1 MFELVSKFNL
11 VGDQPQAVDKLVE
24 GVEKGYKFQTLLGI
38 TGCGKTFTMAN
49 VIARVNKPTI
59 VISHNKTLAAQLFGE
74 YTGFFPRNAVEYFI
88 SYYDYYQPEAYL
100 PPTDT
105 YIGKDASINDEID
118 KLRLRAT
125 SALVEREDVVI
136 VASVSCIY
144 GLGSPEDYKNLVL
157 RLKRGETLTR
167 KGLLKRLVDIQYQR
181 NDVDFLRGTFRVRGD
196 VVEIHPA
203 YEENAIRIEFF
214 GNKVENLSLVDPL
227 TFRKKEDR
235 EWIHI
240 YPARHFVTTKPKI
253 EEAIRNIEIELEA
266 RIKYFEERG
275 KLIEAQRLK
284 TRTRYDIELLREV
297 GYCPGIENYSRH
309 LSGRPSGS
317 RPACLLDFF
326 PDDFLCIIDE
336 SHVSI
341 PQLMGMYH
349 ADRSR
354 KETLVEYGFR
364 LPSALDNR
372 PLVFDEFLE
381 LVPQII
387 FTSAT
392 PREFEYRHSLRVV
405 EQIIRPT
412 GIPDPKITVKPK
424 KGEIDDLIEEIR
436 KRVDRKERVLVTTL
450 TKRMAEELTDY
461 LARLDIRVRYIH
473 SEIGAIERVDILRD
487 LRLSEFDCLVGVN
500 LLREG
505 LDLPEVSLIAVLDAD
520 NEGFLRS
527 YTALIQTAGR
537 AARNVNG
544 EVIMYADIITDSMK
558 KTIKETERRR
568 KAQLDYNV
576 KHNIT
581 PRTIYKT
588 RKEILQTT
596 SVADAFAKEQGE
608 EYEGI
613 EGLEEIDKLI
623 KLVRKLADEERFEE
637 AIKVRNRIRKLQSMT
652 RKNSPPRHKGTKKYE
667 QKPGI

>member
-1 MFELVSKFNL
+1 MFELVSKFSL
-11 VGDQPQAVDKLVE
+11 VGDQPQAVERLVE

-38 TGCGKTFTMAN
+38 TGSGKTFMMAN
-49 VIARVNKPTI
+49 LIARVDKPTI

-74 YTGFFPRNAVEYFI
+74 YTGFFPHNAVEYFI

-105 YIGKDASINDEID
+105 YIAKDASINDEID

-125 SALVEREDVVI
+125 SALVERRDVVI

-157 RLKRGETLTR
+157 RIRKGEILTR
-167 KGLLKRLVDIQYQR
+167 KELLKRLIDIQYQR
-181 NDVDFLRGTFRVRGD
+181 NDVDFIRGTFRVRGD
-196 VVEIHPA
+196 VVEIRPA
-203 YEENAIRIEFF
+203 YEENAVRIEFF
-214 GNKVENLSLVDPL
+214 GDEIEKLSLIDPL
-227 TFRKKEDR
+227 TFQKEEER

-240 YPARHFVTTKPKI
+240 YPARHFVTTQPKI
-253 EEAIRNIEIELEA
+253 EEALKNIERELEETVEHF
-266 RIKYFEERG
+266 KEKG
-275 KLIEAQRLK
+275 KLLEAQRLE

-309 LSGRPSGS
+309 ISGRKPGS

-326 PDDFLCIIDE
+326 PGDFLCIIDE
-336 SHVSI
+336 SHVTI
-341 PQLMGMYH
+341 PQIIGMYRG
-349 ADRSR
+349 DRSR

-372 PLVFDEFLE
+372 PLRFDEFIE
-381 LVPQII
+381 IVPQII

-392 PREFEYRHSLRVV
+392 PAEFEYRHSSQVV

-424 KGEIDDLIEEIR
+424 KGEIDDLLEVVR
-436 KRVDRKERVLVTTL
+436 KRAERGERVLVTTL

-461 LARLDIRVRYIH
+461 FARLDIKVRYIH

-505 LDLPEVSLIAVLDAD
+505 LDLPEVSLVAVLDAD

-527 YTALIQTAGR
+527 YTSLIQTAGR

-544 EVIMYADIITDSMK
+544 EVIMYADNITDSMK
-558 KTIKETERRR
+558 KTIDETERRR
-568 KAQLDYNV
+568 RAQLEYNRR
-576 KHNIT
+576 HNIT
-581 PRTIYKT
+581 PKTIYKT
-588 RKEILQTT
+588 REEILRTT
-596 SVADAFAKEQGE
+596 SVADAMVKEKEE
-608 EYEGI
+608 EYKGI
-613 EGLEEIDKLI
+613 ESLEEIDKLI
-623 KLVRKLADEERFEE
+623 RLMRKFADEERFEE

-652 RKNSPPRHKGTKKYE
+652 RKKTATTDSPC
-667 QKPGI
+667 

>member
-1 MFELVSKFNL
+1 MFELVSKFSL
-11 VGDQPQAVDKLVE
+11 VGDQPQAVDKLIE

-38 TGCGKTFTMAN
+38 TGSGKTFTMAN
-49 VIARVNKPTI
+49 LIARVNKPTL

-74 YTGFFPRNAVEYFI
+74 YTGFFPYNAVEYFI

-105 YIGKDASINDEID
+105 YIEKDASINDEID

-125 SALVEREDVVI
+125 SALVERSDVVI

-157 RLKRGETLTR
+157 RIR
-167 KGLLKRLVDIQYQR
+167 KDEALSRKELLKRLVDIQYQR
-181 NDVDFLRGTFRVRGD
+181 NDVDFVRGTFRVRGD
-196 VVEIHPA
+196 VVEIRPA
-203 YEENAIRIEFF
+203 YEENGIRIEFF
-214 GNKVENLSLVDPL
+214 GDNIEKLSLIDPL
-227 TFRKKEDR
+227 TFQKKEER
-235 EWIHI
+235 EWVHI
-240 YPARHFVTTKPKI
+240 YPARHFVTTQPKI
-253 EEAIRNIEIELEA
+253 EEAIGNIEVELEE
-266 RIKYFEERG
+266 RLEYFRG
-275 KLIEAQRLK
+275 KEKLLEAQRLQ

-309 LSGRPSGS
+309 LSGRLPGS

-336 SHVSI
+336 SHVTI
-341 PQLMGMYH
+341 PQIIGMYH
-349 ADRSR
+349 GDRSR

-372 PLVFDEFLE
+372 PLIFDEFLE
-381 LVPQII
+381 IVPQII

-392 PREFEYRHSLRVV
+392 PREFEYKHSSQVV

-412 GIPDPKITVKPK
+412 GILDPKITVKPK

-436 KRVDRKERVLVTTL
+436 RRVEEREKVLVTTL

-505 LDLPEVSLIAVLDAD
+505 LDLPEVSLVAVLDAD

-527 YTALIQTAGR
+527 YTSLIQTAGR
-537 AARNVNG
+537 TARNVNG
-544 EVIMYADIITDSMK
+544 EVIMYADNITDSMS
-558 KTIKETERRR
+558 KTIAETERRR
-568 KAQLDYNV
+568 KAQLEYNRR
-576 KHNIT
+576 HNIT
-581 PRTIYKT
+581 PKTIYKT
-588 RKEILQTT
+588 REEVLRAT
-596 SVADAFAKEQGE
+596 SVADAFVKEKEE

-613 EGLEEIDKLI
+613 EGLEEIDRLI
-623 KLVRKLADEERFEE
+623 NLMRKFADEERFEE

-652 RKNSPPRHKGTKKYE
+652 RKKTATTDEHRFSQDKK
-667 QKPGI
+667 

>member
-1 MFELVSKFNL
+1 
-11 VGDQPQAVDKLVE
+11 
-24 GVEKGYKFQTLLGI
+24 GI

-157 RLKRGETLTR
+157 RLKRGDTLTR
-167 KGLLKRLVDIQYQR
+167 KGLLKRLVVIQYQR

-214 GNKVENLSLVDPL
+214 GDKVENLSLVDPL
-227 TFRKKEDR
+227 TFQKKEDR

-266 RIKYFEERG
+266 RIEYFEERG
-275 KLIEAQRLK
+275 KLLEAQRLK

-341 PQLMGMYH
+341 PQLVGMYH

-392 PREFEYRHSLRVV
+392 PREFEYRHSSRVV

-412 GIPDPKITVKPK
+412 GIPDPKMTVKPK

-544 EVIMYADIITDSMK
+544 EVIMYADDITDSMK

-613 EGLEEIDKLI
+613 EGLEEIDRLI
-623 KLVRKLADEERFEE
+623 KLMRKLAEEEKFEE

-652 RKNSPPRHKGTKKYE
+652 RKNSPLRHKDTKKY
-667 QKPGI
+667 K

>member
-11 VGDQPQAVDKLVE
+11 VGDQPQAVDKLVD

-157 RLKRGETLTR
+157 RLKRGDTLTR
-167 KGLLKRLVDIQYQR
+167 KGLLKRLVVIQYQR

-214 GNKVENLSLVDPL
+214 GDKVENLSLVDPL
-227 TFRKKEDR
+227 TFQKKEDR

-266 RIKYFEERG
+266 RIEYFEERG
-275 KLIEAQRLK
+275 KLLEAQRLK

-341 PQLMGMYH
+341 PQLVGMYH

-392 PREFEYRHSLRVV
+392 PREFEYRHSSRVV

-412 GIPDPKITVKPK
+412 GIPDPKMTVKPK

-544 EVIMYADIITDSMK
+544 EVIMYADDITDSMK

-613 EGLEEIDKLI
+613 EGLEEIDRLI
-623 KLVRKLADEERFEE
+623 KLMRKLAEEEKFEE

-652 RKNSPPRHKGTKKYE
+652 RKNSPLRHKDTKKY
-667 QKPGI
+667 K

>member
-1 MFELVSKFNL
+1 MFELVSKFSL
-11 VGDQPQAVDKLVE
+11 VGDQPQAVDKLIE

-38 TGCGKTFTMAN
+38 TGSGKTFTMAN
-49 VIARVNKPTI
+49 LIARVNKPTL

-74 YTGFFPRNAVEYFI
+74 YTGFFPYSAVEYFI

-105 YIGKDASINDEID
+105 YIEKDASINDEID

-125 SALVEREDVVI
+125 SALVERSDVVI

-157 RLKRGETLTR
+157 RIR
-167 KGLLKRLVDIQYQR
+167 KDEALSRKELLKRLVDIQYQR
-181 NDVDFLRGTFRVRGD
+181 NDVDFVRGTFRVRGD
-196 VVEIHPA
+196 VVEIRPA
-203 YEENAIRIEFF
+203 YEENGIRIEFF
-214 GNKVENLSLVDPL
+214 GDNIEKLSLIDPL
-227 TFRKKEDR
+227 TFQKKKER
-235 EWIHI
+235 EWVHI
-240 YPARHFVTTKPKI
+240 YPARHFVTTQSKI
-253 EEAIRNIEIELEA
+253 EEAIGNIEVELEE
-266 RIKYFEERG
+266 RLEYFRG
-275 KLIEAQRLK
+275 KEKLLEAQRLQ

-309 LSGRPSGS
+309 LSGRLPGS

-336 SHVSI
+336 SHVTI
-341 PQLMGMYH
+341 PQIIGMYH
-349 ADRSR
+349 GDRSR

-372 PLVFDEFLE
+372 PLIFDEFLE
-381 LVPQII
+381 IVPQII

-392 PREFEYRHSLRVV
+392 PREFEYKHSSQVV

-412 GIPDPKITVKPK
+412 GILDPKITVKPK

-436 KRVDRKERVLVTTL
+436 RRVEEGEKVLVTTL

-505 LDLPEVSLIAVLDAD
+505 LDLPEVSLVAVLDAD

-527 YTALIQTAGR
+527 YTSLIQTAGR
-537 AARNVNG
+537 TARNVNG
-544 EVIMYADIITDSMK
+544 EVIMYADNITDSMS
-558 KTIKETERRR
+558 KTIAETKRRR
-568 KAQLDYNV
+568 KAQLEYNRR
-576 KHNIT
+576 HNIT
-581 PRTIYKT
+581 PETIYKT
-588 RKEILQTT
+588 REEILRTT
-596 SVADAFAKEQGE
+596 SVADAFVKEKEE

-613 EGLEEIDKLI
+613 EGLEEIDRLI
-623 KLVRKLADEERFEE
+623 NLMRKFANEERFEE

-652 RKNSPPRHKGTKKYE
+652 RKKTATTDSPR
-667 QKPGI
+667 